1 MQLLQFLFRT
11 SYKMLVILSNC
22 KEKRLP
28 FPLLERATSCAY
40 GFSPAPAPRTL
51 HPGTSFARWTSSTV
65 LCPLAAV
72 HFALRSRQTLC
83 PFENNLFHRTYLCRS
98 RLAEAEGRSFF
109 AERSRHPGG
118 GFCAVLR
125 GFGAYFSSPWA
136 YPQQTAFRVFRS
148 PRLSLCQPALFLG
161 KRSIPWLWRCAFCA
175 VSVFDSGRSLW
186 AVPMQPPGRPFPYGV
201 CVHAPFAPEASA
213 VLGFYAD
220 FGSVGFA
227 LRNAF
232 PFPNSRWI
240 WNRALQTFGSWG
252 HPVGCRWTE
261 NPCVPVFL
269 RGPSLSGAS
278 APLSSVSAFARRNSA
293 LRISEKAGLWK
304 KSSRRVFCLVSRGPP
319 PRLCRHCARGGDHSA
334 MPVSFNC
341 RVLPIF
347 WMLRPAR
354 FPGLCPCAS
363 AHPGLA
369 GRVPISGFPLDRSCS
384 QPRSFARPAACGFFA
399 VRRLLR
405 IAA

>member
-1 MQLLQFLFRT
+1 MQLHQFIFRP
-11 SYKMLVILSNC
+11 SHKMLVILSNC
-22 KEKRLP
+22 KKRLP

-109 AERSRHPGG
+109 AERCRHPGG

-136 YPQQTAFRVFRS
+136 YPQQTAVRDSRS
-148 PRLSLCQPALFLG
+148 PCLSLCQPALFLG
-161 KRSIPWLWRCAFCA
+161 KRSIPLLWRCAFCA

-220 FGSVGFA
+220 FGSVDSA

-232 PFPNSRWI
+232 PLPNSRWI

-269 RGPSLSGAS
+269 RGPSFPGAS

-293 LRISEKAGLWK
+293 LRVSEKAGLWK

-319 PRLCRHCARGGDHSA
+319 PRLCRHCARGGDLSA

>member
-109 AERSRHPGG
+109 AERCRHPGG

-136 YPQQTAFRVFRS
+136 YPQQTAFQVFRS
-148 PRLSLCQPALFLG
+148 PCLSLCQPALFLG
-161 KRSIPWLWRCAFCA
+161 KRSIPCLWRCAL
-175 VSVFDSGRSLW
+175 S
-186 AVPMQPPGRPFPYGV
+186 
-201 CVHAPFAPEASA
+201 APEALA
-213 VLGFYAD
+213 LVGFYAD
-220 FGSVGFA
+220 FGSVDSA

-269 RGPSLSGAS
+269 RGSSFPGAS
-278 APLSSVSAFARRNSA
+278 APLSSVSAYARRNSA
-293 LRISEKAGLWK
+293 LRVSEKAGLWK

-319 PRLCRHCARGGDHSA
+319 PRLCRHCARGGDLSA

-354 FPGLCPCAS
+354 FPGLCPCAFRPS
-363 AHPGLA
+363 RPRRKSSDF
-369 GRVPISGFPLDRSCS
+369 RVSS
-384 QPRSFARPAACGFFA
+384 
-399 VRRLLR
+399 
-405 IAA
+405 

>member
-1 MQLLQFLFRT
+1 M
-11 SYKMLVILSNC
+11 
-22 KEKRLP
+22 
-28 FPLLERATSCAY
+28 
-40 GFSPAPAPRTL
+40 
-51 HPGTSFARWTSSTV
+51 
-65 LCPLAAV
+65 
-72 HFALRSRQTLC
+72 
-83 PFENNLFHRTYLCRS
+83 
-98 RLAEAEGRSFF
+98 
-109 AERSRHPGG
+109 
-118 GFCAVLR
+118 LR

-148 PRLSLCQPALFLG
+148 PCLSLCQPALFPG

-175 VSVFDSGRSLW
+175 ASVFDSGRSLW

-278 APLSSVSAFARRNSA
+278 APLSSVSAFAHRNSA
-293 LRISEKAGLWK
+293 LRVSEKAGLWK
-304 KSSRRVFCLVSRGPP
+304 KSSRHVFCLVSRGPP
-319 PRLCRHCARGGDHSA
+319 PRLCRHCARGGDLSA

-354 FPGLCPCAS
+354 FPGLCPCAFR
-363 AHPGLA
+363 P
-369 GRVPISGFPLDRSCS
+369 S
-384 QPRSFARPAACGFFA
+384 QPRRKSSDFR
-399 VRRLLR
+399 VSS
-405 IAA
+405 

>member
-51 HPGTSFARWTSSTV
+51 HLGTSFARWTSSTV

-109 AERSRHPGG
+109 AERCRHPGG

-148 PRLSLCQPALFLG
+148 PCLSLCQPALFLG

-232 PFPNSRWI
+232 PLPNSRWI
-240 WNRALQTFGSWG
+240 WNRALQSFGSWG

-269 RGPSLSGAS
+269 RGPSLPGAS

-293 LRISEKAGLWK
+293 PRVSEKAGLWK

-319 PRLCRHCARGGDHSA
+319 PRLCRHCARGGDLSA

-384 QPRSFARPAACGFFA
+384 QPRFFARPAACGFFA

>member
-22 KEKRLP
+22 KEKRSP

-51 HPGTSFARWTSSTV
+51 HLGTSFARWTSSTV

-109 AERSRHPGG
+109 AERCRHPGG

-148 PRLSLCQPALFLG
+148 PCLSLCQPALFLG

-175 VSVFDSGRSLW
+175 ASVFDSGRSLW

-220 FGSVGFA
+220 FGSVDSA

-269 RGPSLSGAS
+269 RGPSFPGAS

-293 LRISEKAGLWK
+293 LRVSEKAGLWK

-319 PRLCRHCARGGDHSA
+319 PRLCRHCARGGDLSA

-341 RVLPIF
+341 GFLPAFWTFASSASFGPLPLALFAPSRPRRKSSNFRV
-347 WMLRPAR
+347 
-354 FPGLCPCAS
+354 S
-363 AHPGLA
+363 
-369 GRVPISGFPLDRSCS
+369 S
-384 QPRSFARPAACGFFA
+384 
-399 VRRLLR
+399 
-405 IAA
+405 

>member
-1 MQLLQFLFRT
+1 MQLHQFIFRP
-11 SYKMLVILSNC
+11 SHKMLVILSNC
-22 KEKRLP
+22 KKRLP

-109 AERSRHPGG
+109 AERCRHPGG

-136 YPQQTAFRVFRS
+136 YPQQTAVRDSRS
-148 PRLSLCQPALFLG
+148 PCLSLCQPALFLG
-161 KRSIPWLWRCAFCA
+161 KRSIPLLWRCAFCA

-220 FGSVGFA
+220 FGSVDSA

-232 PFPNSRWI
+232 PLPNSRWI

-269 RGPSLSGAS
+269 RGPSFPGAS

-293 LRISEKAGLWK
+293 LRVSEKAGLWK
-304 KSSRRVFCLVSRGPP
+304 KSSHRVFCLVSRGPP
-319 PRLCRHCARGGDHSA
+319 PRLCRHCARGGDLSA

-384 QPRSFARPAACGFFA
+384 QPRFFARPAACGFFA

>member
-1 MQLLQFLFRT
+1 MLLLTLNF
-11 SYKMLVILSNC
+11 K
-22 KEKRLP
+22 KKRLP
-28 FPLLERATSCAY
+28 FPFLERATSCVLVSLLLLRL
-40 GFSPAPAPRTL
+40 GL
-51 HPGTSFARWTSSTV
+51 CILGHPSHAGHRVRSSAR
-65 LCPLAAV
+65 LPLSISLFGPV
-72 HFALRSRQTLC
+72 RPCVPLK
-83 PFENNLFHRTYLCRS
+83 NNLFHRTYLCRS

-109 AERSRHPGG
+109 AERCRHPGG

-136 YPQQTAFRVFRS
+136 YPQQTAVRDSRS
-148 PRLSLCQPALFLG
+148 PCLSLCQPALFLG

-175 VSVFDSGRSLW
+175 ASVFDSGRSLW

-201 CVHAPFAPEASA
+201 CVHAPFAPESSA

-232 PFPNSRWI
+232 PLPNSRWI

-293 LRISEKAGLWK
+293 LRVSEKAGLWK

-319 PRLCRHCARGGDHSA
+319 PRLCRHCARGGDLSA

-341 RVLPIF
+341 GFLPIF

-384 QPRSFARPAACGFFA
+384 QPRFFARPAACGFFA

>member
-109 AERSRHPGG
+109 LRSAAAIPAGVFAPCSAGSARISLAHGRILSKLRF
-118 GFCAVLR
+118 GFSAPPVFPCANRLCFLGSVPSL
-125 GFGAYFSSPWA
+125 GFGGARFARFRFSILDVP
-136 YPQQTAFRVFRS
+136 FG
-148 PRLSLCQPALFLG
+148 LF
-161 KRSIPWLWRCAFCA
+161 
-175 VSVFDSGRSLW
+175 
-186 AVPMQPPGRPFPYGV
+186 PMQPPGRPFPYGV

-220 FGSVGFA
+220 FGSVDSAF
-227 LRNAF
+227 RNAF
-232 PFPNSRWI
+232 PLPNSRWI

-269 RGPSLSGAS
+269 RGPSLPGAS

-293 LRISEKAGLWK
+293 LRVSEKAGLWK

-319 PRLCRHCARGGDHSA
+319 PRLCRHCARGGDLSA

-354 FPGLCPCAS
+354 FPGLCLCAFRPS
-363 AHPGLA
+363 RPRRKSSDF
-369 GRVPISGFPLDRSCS
+369 RVSS
-384 QPRSFARPAACGFFA
+384 
-399 VRRLLR
+399 
-405 IAA
+405 